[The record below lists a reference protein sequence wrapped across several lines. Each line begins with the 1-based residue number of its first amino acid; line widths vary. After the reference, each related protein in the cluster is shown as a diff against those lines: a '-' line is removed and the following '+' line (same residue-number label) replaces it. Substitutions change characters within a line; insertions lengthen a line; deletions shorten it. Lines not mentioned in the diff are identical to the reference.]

1 MLNVI
6 YTGRFKKDYK
16 KCIKRGLD
24 IVNILALPATLPVKN
39 QDHDLKGNYK
49 GRRECHITPDWLL
62 IYTLAEGFLVTT
74 ATATPPKI
82 CLAEERIFR
91 GVSPDIMQTIV
102 LHCLHQLGNG
112 AKTHKIC

>member
-1 MLNVI
+1 MEQLGGIIMLNVI

-24 IVNILALPATLPVKN
+24 IDLLKSVVNILALPATLPVKN

-62 IYTLAEGFLVTT
+62 IYEV
-74 ATATPPKI
+74 
-82 CLAEERIFR
+82 
-91 GVSPDIMQTIV
+91 D
-102 LHCLHQLGNG
+102 GNDLYLDRTG
-112 AKTHKIC
+112 SHSDLFDE

>member
-24 IVNILALPATLPVKN
+24 IDLLKSVVNILALPATLPVKN
-39 QDHDLKGNYK
+39 QDNDLKGNYK

-62 IYTLAEGFLVTT
+62 IYEV
-74 ATATPPKI
+74 
-82 CLAEERIFR
+82 
-91 GVSPDIMQTIV
+91 D
-102 LHCLHQLGNG
+102 GNDLYLDRTG
-112 AKTHKIC
+112 SHSDLFDE